1 MTLRE
6 SATAAM
12 IAAIVLAWARPA
24 AADEAPP
31 TGTIYFARGGA
42 LFAQP
47 AAGGDA
53 TPLPADHALPAVD
66 ALAVSADGHWLL
78 ASGGGSHRLYDLR
91 RPSAPPRVI
100 VCPHTVRLSADGNT
114 ALCDAGTGWLIEQ
127 DLGGIGRRVLV
138 GDATGA
144 TPMAGGDVV
153 LARSGA
159 LLRVGPRTREVAP
172 DSPAGAWLPAP
183 DGNRAVGVWT
193 NGRHP
198 EMFTFRLDGH
208 AVRRRLLRDGV
219 PVAWS
224 ADSKWVLAQRN
235 KRACIVRAVGG
246 EYKCWRRY
254 RARAIAPDGSFA
266 LLERDGHDKGTVDLY
281 RAQLDGADI
290 ARPVLLERNV
300 GGAAAWAPNA
310 H

>member
-1 MTLRE
+1 MRGP
-6 SATAAM
+6 AAAAV
-12 IAAIVLAWARPA
+12 IAAIALAWAGPA
-24 AADEAPP
+24 VADEPAP

-42 LFAQP
+42 LFARP

-53 TPLPADHALPAVD
+53 TPLPTDHALPAVD
-66 ALAVSADGHWLL
+66 DLAVSADGHWLL

-91 RPSAPPRVI
+91 RPSAAPRVI

-114 ALCDAGTGWLIEQ
+114 ALCDAGTGWLIAQ
-127 DLGGIGRRVLV
+127 DLLGIRRRVLV
-138 GDATGA
+138 GDAVGA
-144 TPMAGGDVV
+144 TPMAGGDVI
-153 LARSGA
+153 LAKSGA
-159 LLRVGPRTREVAP
+159 LLRVGKGVREVAP
-172 DSPAGAWLPAP
+172 NSPTGAWLPAP
-183 DGNRAVGVWT
+183 DGSRAVGVWT
-193 NGRHP
+193 GGKHP

-208 AVRRRLLRDGV
+208 AVRRKLLHDGV

-266 LLERDGHDKGTVDLY
+266 LVERDGDEKGTFDLY
-281 RAQLDGADI
+281 RAQLDGAEI
-290 ARPVLLERNV
+290 ARPVLLERGVN
-300 GGAAAWAPNA
+300 GAAAWAPDT